1 MVKFILLNSYPL
13 NTAVMIH
20 FKIRKAQLNDVM
32 HFQEAISMHLNKP
45 WNVMEFDEF
54 YKKKLKDKEY
64 TFLMMEDDEK
74 KVAGGVILQY
84 RQTFLDKFA
93 FIEIQDLF
101 VTPKYRKLNAAEYL
115 YQAIEKLAVEKK
127 VFKLQVGCYINSTL
141 NQNFYTKHGF
151 KVHKKSYVKEVY

>member
-1 MVKFILLNSYPL
+1 MLLNFDPL

-20 FKIRKAQLNDVM
+20 FNIRKALLNDVM
-32 HFQEAISMHLNKP
+32 HFQEAISMHLNKN
-45 WNVMEFDEF
+45 WNLMDFDEF
-54 YKKKLKDKEY
+54 FKKKLKDKEY

-84 RQTFLDKFA
+84 RQTFLDKFP
-93 FIEIQDLF
+93 FIEIQSLF

-127 VFKLQVGCYINSTL
+127 VFKLQVGCYMNSTL

-151 KVHKKSYVKEVY
+151 KVYKKSYVKEVY

>member
-1 MVKFILLNSYPL
+1 M

-20 FKIRKAQLNDVM
+20 FNVRKAQLNDVM

-64 TFLMMEDDEK
+64 TFLIMVDDEK

-84 RQTFLDKFA
+84 RQTFLDKSPFL
-93 FIEIQDLF
+93 EIQTFF
-101 VTPKYRKLNAAEYL
+101 VTPKYRKLNAADFL
-115 YQAIEKLAVEKK
+115 YQAIAETASEKK

-141 NQNFYTKHGF
+141 NQNFYTKRGF
-151 KVHKKSYVKEVY
+151 KVHKKLYTKDLY